1 MEKGGGKDLTRIE
14 SKSEKEKKIL
24 SCDSFRSSDLRVMSP
39 ARFRCATQ
47 LVERL
52 WDFQAV
58 VGKQKRNSAHKAL
71 DLCAYGYMWI
81 LFSIMTH
88 MWYVLC
94 FETFCLV
101 GQINLQGVVD

>member
-1 MEKGGGKDLTRIE
+1 
-14 SKSEKEKKIL
+14 
-24 SCDSFRSSDLRVMSP
+24 
-39 ARFRCATQ
+39 
-47 LVERL
+47 
-52 WDFQAV
+52 
-58 VGKQKRNSAHKAL
+58 L